1 MKCFQFFNKSLD
13 LTIKNYNREINDINC
28 QQKHV
33 VYEFVV
39 NNTSDWQVTL
49 GRESRKAYFNTIYL
63 LHKDTSLS

>member
-1 MKCFQFFNKSLD
+1 MFLIFYEKFN
-13 LTIKNYNREINDINC
+13 LTIKNYSREINDINC

-49 GRESRKAYFNTIYL
+49 RRESRKAYFNTIYL